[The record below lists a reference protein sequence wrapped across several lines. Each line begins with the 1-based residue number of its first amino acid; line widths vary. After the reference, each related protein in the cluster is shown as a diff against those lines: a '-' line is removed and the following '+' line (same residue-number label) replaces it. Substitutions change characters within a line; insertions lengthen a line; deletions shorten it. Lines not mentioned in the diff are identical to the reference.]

1 MKRQSAGELQHEPS
15 TAASPPDNLPEESM
29 IKVSVMYF
37 NKPDGRFDHAYYRTK
52 HLPLIKSRMG
62 AALKYY
68 TIDKGLADREGKPP
82 GAYIA
87 MCHLLC
93 DSVDAY
99 QSSFGP
105 HAQEIDGDIPNFTDL
120 TPIVQISE
128 VVVENSA
135 KSETL

>member
-1 MKRQSAGELQHEPS
+1 
-15 TAASPPDNLPEESM
+15 M
-29 IKVSVMYF
+29 IKVSVMYP
-37 NKPDGRFDHAYYRTK
+37 NSPGARFDHVYYRNK

-68 TIDKGLADREGKPP
+68 AVDKGLADGEGKTP
-82 GAYIA
+82 GAYVA

-93 DSVDAY
+93 DLVETY

-105 HAQEIDGDIPNFTDL
+105 YAQEIRGDIRNFTDR

-128 VVVENSA
+128 VVVENSSSFWSGA
-135 KSETL
+135 SDAQMTPATS

>member
-1 MKRQSAGELQHEPS
+1 
-15 TAASPPDNLPEESM
+15 M
-29 IKVSVMYF
+29 IKVSVMYP
-37 NKPDGRFDHAYYRTK
+37 NKPGVQFDHDYYRDK

-68 TIDKGLADREGKPP
+68 TIDKGLAGTAADAP
-82 GAYIA
+82 ATYVA

-93 DSVDAY
+93 DSVEAY
-99 QSSFGP
+99 HSSFGP
-105 HAQEIDGDIPNFTDL
+105 YAQEISGDIRNFTKQ

-135 KSETL
+135 TDQTKAPNRDPAPPEGREGQRQHA